1 MPVSLDPKRY
11 TLALG
16 KPSRLTMSYHCLI
29 YRSEKKQETYLYLP
43 IGSLFSDLPDE
54 LQEMFGEPTL
64 VMKLEIGQKTRL
76 AQADV
81 KRVIK
86 ALNDPGYFLQLP
98 PKTPV
103 EELISRR
110 FGEAED

>member
-1 MPVSLDPKRY
+1 
-11 TLALG
+11 
-16 KPSRLTMSYHCLI
+16 MSHHCLI

-43 IGSLFSDLPDE
+43 VGSPFSDLPDE
-54 LQEMFGEPTL
+54 LQEMFGEPKL

-76 AQADV
+76 AQADAESV
-81 KRVIK
+81 MK

-103 EELISRR
+103 EELISKR
-110 FGEAED
+110 FGNKEN